1 MESIYLKSVKKIY
14 ESEFKLFTIKTL
26 QQLLDIRTERNFYQV
41 LQSLQEHQILE
52 KLERSKYR
60 RLGIAISDF
69 ELANFLY
76 DFSYVSLES
85 ALNYWGILSQFPFE
99 ISSVSNKKTNK
110 KMVDGKSFTY
120 SKITPSLYGMFIKEN
135 NFLIAM
141 PEKALIDQ
149 LYFASRGWRSSS
161 FDEYDLE
168 SVNKES
174 LLGLCQELRI
184 SNEVYLLIEE
194 LPW

>member
-1 MESIYLKSVKKIY
+1 MKSVKKIY
-14 ESEFKLFTIKTL
+14 ESDFKLFTIKTL
-26 QQLLDIRTERNFYQV
+26 QQLLEIRTERNFYQV

-60 RLGIAISDF
+60 RTGIAISDF

-76 DFSYVSLES
+76 DFSYISLES

-99 ISSVSNKKTNK
+99 ISSVSNKKSIK
-110 KMVDGKSFTY
+110 KSVDGKCFTY
-120 SKITPSLYGMFIKEN
+120 SRISPRLYGMFIKEN

-168 SVNKES
+168 SINKKS
-174 LLGLCQELRI
+174 LLGLCQELHVLKK
-184 SNEVYLLIEE
+184 VYNLIEE